1 MPASREKIR
10 ARNRQVGL
18 AACTALAA
26 AALLFGGGA
35 YLISKAQAPQGGAG
49 APAVQTM
56 VLSAGSFSSDLDVTG
71 SIQSASE
78 SAVSSELEGTVLELL
93 VAEGDRVEK
102 GDLLAVLGNEQVEQ
116 ATAEALTS
124 YRKAQAAQRA
134 AEADLSATEEKM
146 PAVSKALSKAQAAL
160 DRAREEAQQA
170 QEKDPGYVFDEE
182 PLLKVLEAAQ
192 AAVDAVQGELD
203 QRSAALAKAEKAA
216 AKERSAYTKA
226 RRTQD
231 KLKLRA
237 PQAGSVVD
245 LAVEPGAQVGGAA
258 GEPLMRVLDTSNVN
272 CVVQVPESKVG
283 NISKGQQAR
292 VSCDG
297 GEQLRAVVFKVAD
310 TPCAVKAPAG
320 QQASGSFMGDA
331 SSNGTFYDVT
341 LVFDERQRGLAVG
354 MPAKATITIQDYGT
368 VYYVPATAV
377 GSGSSGL
384 YLEAVVDET
393 TTKQCSLTLIGT
405 APDGQLVVQGV
416 SLAEGMHVIT
426 EP

>member
-1 MPASREKIR
+1 MPASREKNR

-18 AACTALAA
+18 AACAALAA

-35 YLISKAQAPQGGAG
+35 FLIGKAQAPQGGAG
-49 APAVQTM
+49 IPAAQTM
-56 VLSAGSFSSDLDVTG
+56 ALSAGSFSSDLDVIG

-102 GDLLAVLGNEQVEQ
+102 GDMLVVLGNEQVEQ
-116 ATAEALTS
+116 ATAEALAS
-124 YRKAQAAQRA
+124 YREAQAVQRSAA
-134 AEADLSATEEKM
+134 AELSAAEEKM
-146 PAVSKALSKAQAAL
+146 PAVNKALSKAQSAL

-170 QEKDPGYVFDEE
+170 QEKDPGHVFDEE
-182 PLLKVLEAAQ
+182 PLLKALEAAQ
-192 AAVDAVQGELD
+192 AAVDAAQGELD

-237 PQAGSVVD
+237 PQAGTVAD

-258 GEPLMRVLDTSNVN
+258 GGPLMRVLDTSNVN

-292 VSCDG
+292 VACDG
-297 GEQLRAVVFKVAD
+297 GEQLSAVVFKVAD
-310 TPCAVKAPAG
+310 TPSARKAPAG
-320 QQASGSFMGDA
+320 QQAPGSFMGDA

-341 LVFDERQRGLAVG
+341 LVFDERQRGLSVG
-354 MPAKATITIQDYGT
+354 MPANATITIQDYGT

-393 TTKQCSLTLIGT
+393 TTKQCSVTLIGT
-405 APDGQLVVQGV
+405 APDDQLVVQGV
-416 SLAEGMHVIT
+416 SLAEGMRVIT
-426 EP
+426 EL